1 VTEGYL
7 TKLEEQLE
15 KHGVNYREQKK
26 EPSSDGFFDSARL
39 FGGSLRALGK
49 WSEALDVFADAFNK
63 ASCSQQTD
71 REREFLVWISN
82 VYYHSGR
89 YSRAIEIAARAL
101 SKCQNNSEHISILR
115 YYLALPVLRVGDV
128 TRYNELISEALSLF
142 DKKVDPERWAWL
154 QCDKSRALFLQGS
167 REQAAQLVS
176 RQVRTFRLPGHS
188 HKFGLP
194 GALLLN
200 GKILMGMDT
209 DAAFVLLEEAQN
221 LYAENNQEGFVV
233 DCLRLLSKVRYLQ
246 ERFDEAVSLAE
257 IAIEECNKGPRK
269 NEGLVDKFHLLQV
282 LLWRVYLLLELGD
295 KAKAAIDQQEAMKL
309 LEKCESPYLYKKWIR
324 NQERLSV

>member
-1 VTEGYL
+1 M

-15 KHGVNYREQKK
+15 KHGENYREQKK
-26 EPSSDGFFDSARL
+26 EPSTDGFFESASL

-49 WSEALDVFADAFNK
+49 WAEALDVFAGAFNK

-101 SKCQNNSEHISILR
+101 SKCQNNSERISILR

-128 TRYNELISEALSLF
+128 TRYDELISEALSLF
-142 DKKVDPERWAWL
+142 DPNVDPERWTWL
-154 QCDKSRALFLQGS
+154 QCDKGRALFLLGS

-176 RQVRTFRLPGHS
+176 RQVQTFRLPGHS

-194 GALLLN
+194 RALLLS
-200 GKILMGMDT
+200 GEILIEMDT
-209 DAAFVLLEEAQN
+209 DAACVLLEEAQN

-233 DCLRLLSKVRYLQ
+233 ECLRLLSKVRYLQ
-246 ERFDEAVSLAE
+246 ERFDETMSFAE

-269 NEGLVDKFHLLQV
+269 NEGLADKFHLLQV
-282 LLWRVYLLLELGD
+282 LLWRVYLLLEFGD
-295 KAKAAIDQQEAMKL
+295 KDKAAIDQQEAMKL
-309 LEKCESPYLYKKWIR
+309 LEKCESPDLYKKWIR